1 MHTISGKP
9 LSAFSFGAMQFGGK
23 ADEAES
29 GAMYAACRE
38 AGINAFDTAFVYHEG
53 RSETI
58 LGKLI
63 APEREDVFLAT
74 KCAATGSS
82 AAQIK
87 DEFAQSQARLGAD
100 VFDLYYLHRW
110 DDATPLSETFGA
122 LGELV
127 ASGAVRHIGVSNFS
141 AWQTM
146 KAQAVAE
153 KLGQTIS
160 ALQPMYNL
168 VKRQVE
174 VEILPMA
181 MSEGFD
187 VFNYSPLGG
196 GLLTGKYTSGG
207 SGRIAEDKMYN
218 ARYAPEWMMS
228 AARDLTALADELGV
242 SPATL
247 AVAWA
252 AKHAGITS
260 PIISARSVAQL
271 QASLA
276 AMDFKMDDELY
287 ARIAALTPTPA
298 PATDRLEEA

>member
-9 LSAFSFGAMQFGGK
+9 LSRFSFGAMQFGGK
-23 ADEAES
+23 ADAGES
-29 GAMYAACRE
+29 GAMYAACRD
-38 AGINAFDTAFVYHEG
+38 AGINTFDTAFVYHEG

-58 LGKLI
+58 LGELI

-74 KCAATGSS
+74 KCAATGST

-87 DEFAQSQARLGAD
+87 AEFAQSQARLGAD

-110 DDATPLSETFGA
+110 DDATPLDQTFGA

-127 ASGAVRHIGVSNFS
+127 GAGAVRHIGISNFS

-153 KLGQTIS
+153 KLGLTIS

-168 VKRQVE
+168 VKRQAE

-181 MSEGFD
+181 MSENFD

-196 GLLTGKYTSGG
+196 GLLTGKYSVGG

-218 ARYAPEWMMS
+218 ARYAPDWMMT
-228 AARDLTALADELGV
+228 AASDLTGIADELGTA
-242 SPATL
+242 PATL

-252 AKHAGITS
+252 ARHAGITA

-276 AMDFKMDDELY
+276 AMDYEMDDALY
-287 ARIAALTPTPA
+287 GRIAALTPTPA